1 MSLAERQH
9 AGLRC
14 MIVDDEPNA
23 VSLLE
28 MFIGQNT
35 SWDLLAKC
43 YDAREALAFLKTHV
57 VDLIFLDINMPH
69 LTGMELA
76 TLLPPATR
84 IVFTTAYSEFAAE
97 SYALPTIDYLL
108 KPITLKRFY
117 AALQKI
123 DAFFSRP
130 AAAVSSSLPHQPG
143 AARNPAADPTSAP
156 AVQPTPSPEAEY
168 FFVKSGRSLQK
179 ILLRDILYFEGEK
192 EYVRVVTPTL
202 KLLVYRRLKDIE
214 EQLSASFA
222 RVHNSYIVNIAR
234 LDSIRDNQIFIAGKQ
249 IPISEK
255 FREAFMNRIRER
267 VF

>member
-1 MSLAERQH
+1 MSTEHPRIH
-9 AGLRC
+9 LRC
-14 MIVDDEPNA
+14 LIVDDEPNA
-23 VSLLE
+23 VNLLE
-28 MFIGQNT
+28 MFIQQNT

-43 YDAREALAFLKTHV
+43 YDAREALAFLKTHT

-69 LTGMELA
+69 LTGMEMA
-76 TLLPPATR
+76 ALLPPATR

-97 SYALPTIDYLL
+97 SYGFPTIDYLL

-117 AALQKI
+117 TALQKI
-123 DAFFSRP
+123 ESYFTHSD
-130 AAAVSSSLPHQPG
+130 HQPG
-143 AARNPAADPTSAP
+143 VSQ
-156 AVQPTPSPEAEY
+156 QPTPQVPATPTEDEY
-168 FFVKSGRSLQK
+168 FFVKSGRALQK
-179 ILLRDILYFEGEK
+179 ILLKDILYFEGEK
-192 EYVRVVTPTL
+192 EYVRVVTPAH

-234 LDSIRDNQIFIAGKQ
+234 MESIRDNQIFVGGKQ

-255 FREAFMNRIRER
+255 FREAFMNRIKER

>member
-1 MSLAERQH
+1 MSIEQPRVN
-9 AGLRC
+9 LRC
-14 MIVDDEPNA
+14 LIVDDEPNA

-28 MFIGQNT
+28 MFIQQNT

-43 YDAREALAFLKTHV
+43 YDAREALSFLKKHP
-57 VDLIFLDINMPH
+57 VDLIFLDINMPQ
-69 LTGMELA
+69 LTGMEMA
-76 TLLPPATR
+76 ALLPPATR

-97 SYALPTIDYLL
+97 SYGFPTIDYLL

-117 AALQKI
+117 TALQKI
-123 DAFFSRP
+123 EAHFS
-130 AAAVSSSLPHQPG
+130 AAPQTV
-143 AARNPAADPTSAP
+143 
-156 AVQPTPSPEAEY
+156 PSPEHPASPPSHPPEDEY
-168 FFVKSGRSLQK
+168 FFVKSGRALQK
-179 ILLRDILYFEGEK
+179 ILLKDILYFEGEK
-192 EYVRVVTPTL
+192 EYVRVVTPVH

-234 LDSIRDNQIFIAGKQ
+234 LESIRDNQIFIAGKQ

-255 FREAFMNRIRER
+255 FREAFMNRIKER

>member
-1 MSLAERQH
+1 MSL
-9 AGLRC
+9 RC
-14 MIVDDEPNA
+14 LIVDDEPNA
-23 VSLLE
+23 VNLLE
-28 MFIGQNT
+28 MFIQQNT
-35 SWDLLAKC
+35 SWELLAKC
-43 YDAREALAFLKTHV
+43 YDAREALAFLKTHP

-69 LTGMELA
+69 LTGMEMA
-76 TLLPPATR
+76 ALLPPSTR
-84 IVFTTAYSEFAAE
+84 IVFNTAYSEYAADSYGFA
-97 SYALPTIDYLL
+97 TIDYLL

-123 DAFFSRP
+123 EAHFARP
-130 AAAVSSSLPHQPG
+130 DRQATLSPASSGPMSSPG
-143 AARNPAADPTSAP
+143 AALPPP
-156 AVQPTPSPEAEY
+156 GLSPVPGEEY
-168 FFVKSGRSLQK
+168 FFIKSGRTLQK
-179 ILLRDILYFEGEK
+179 ILLKDILYFEGEK
-192 EYVRVVTPTL
+192 EYVRVVTPAH

-234 LDSIRDNQIFIAGKQ
+234 LDTIRDNHVFIGGKQ